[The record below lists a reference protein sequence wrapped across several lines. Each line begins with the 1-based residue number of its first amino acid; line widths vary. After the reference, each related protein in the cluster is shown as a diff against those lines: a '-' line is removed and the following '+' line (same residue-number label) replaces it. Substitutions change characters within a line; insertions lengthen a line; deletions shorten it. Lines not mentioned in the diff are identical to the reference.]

1 LPRPDDDVTK
11 DEGGKKP
18 RDQEVTPHTERLP
31 SGAEL
36 GQVLSLTSGHLTVL
50 DGPQTGQEL
59 PFAGGTLAI
68 GSAPDNDLV
77 LTDAGISRH
86 HAVLEQV
93 GDKVLVRDV
102 GSTNGTYLGDIRI
115 KEAFLTP
122 DSVLKLAKTNLRFHL
137 KPRKVLIPPSRSNR
151 FGALVGS
158 SLRMRQVFGLLE
170 WIAPTEV
177 TVLINGPTGSGKEL
191 VARSVHEASLRAKK
205 PFSVLD
211 CSSLDR
217 ELISSELFGH
227 EPGAFTGAI
236 GRRIGVLEQAQGG
249 TVFIDEVGEL
259 PLDLQPKL
267 LRALEAREIR
277 RLGGT
282 STISLDV
289 RVISATHRDLPAMVK
304 AGTFREDLFYRF
316 SQVKVQLP
324 SLRERREDVG
334 LLAKYFL
341 EKLGDRTQA
350 RSIAPEVQTL
360 LAAQTYNGNV
370 RELRNL
376 VERTALVCRS
386 DVLGL
391 CDFMLFEDQGTEA
404 DEPPPGVPGEHSPK
418 SLAAIEREAILASLK
433 ANNNNKSKTA
443 RELGIALNTLKAKL
457 RAYNIASE
465 GE

>member
-1 LPRPDDDVTK
+1 LPRSEDDSNK
-11 DEGGKKP
+11 DKGGP
-18 RDQEVTPHTERLP
+18 RPREHEVSPHTERLP

-36 GQVLSLTSGHLTVL
+36 GQVLSVTSGHLTVL
-50 DGPQTGQEL
+50 DGPQAGQEL
-59 PFAGGTLAI
+59 PFAGGKLTI

-77 LTDAGISRH
+77 LADAGISRH
-86 HAVLEQV
+86 HAVLEQS
-93 GDKVLVRDV
+93 GDKVAVRDM
-102 GSTNGTYLGDIRI
+102 GSTNGTYLGDVRI
-115 KEAFLTP
+115 KEAFLSP

-137 KPRKVLIPPSRSNR
+137 KPRKVLIPPSKSNR

-177 TVLINGPTGSGKEL
+177 TVLITGSTGSGKEL
-191 VARSVHEASLRAKK
+191 VARSIHEASPRAKK

-211 CSSLDR
+211 CSALDR

-227 EPGAFTGAI
+227 EPGAFTGAV

-277 RLGGT
+277 RLGG
-282 STISLDV
+282 SQTISLDV

-324 SLRERREDVG
+324 ALKDRREDVA
-334 LLAKYFL
+334 LLAKHFL

-350 RSIAPEVQTL
+350 KSIAPEVQTL
-360 LAAQTYNGNV
+360 LMGQTYNGNV

-391 CDFMLFEDQGTEA
+391 CDFMLFEDQDG
-404 DEPPPGVPGEHSPK
+404 EPSEPTPDTSGEHNPK
-418 SLAAIEREAILASLK
+418 SLAAIEREAILAALK
-433 ANNNNKSKTA
+433 ANNNNKSKTS

-457 RAYNIASE
+457 RAYNIQSD